1 MSNKYRLIFSCVVAA
16 ILLLPASAS
25 AEWGSDC
32 TNHTPHCYALAQW
45 NMGNE
50 SEKIEGL
57 ESNIDTTSMYVGDW
71 DLGGENFVSNEQWA
85 GFPADNGNWVED
97 GQMAGGP
104 TGSTNVMD
112 WFWALKNN
120 TGLYVIALP
129 TGREEGY
136 AWNNYKLISEGN
148 GSWCAVVNGTTET
161 CGMEDEPSTSK
172 RVTVGMEA
180 ASETEPENYGKD
192 QTWVEWTNGTW
203 HHWNEAKWITE
214 SHTCAS
220 LYEWIAGNINFST
233 C

>member
-1 MSNKYRLIFSCVVAA
+1 
-16 ILLLPASAS
+16 
-25 AEWGSDC
+25 
-32 TNHTPHCYALAQW
+32 
-45 NMGNE
+45 MGNE